1 MVVLSP
7 QYDEN
12 TDVFSIFPGD
22 GLHAWGIL
30 LIILLELQ
38 EVKRQS
44 FSITQPFVI
53 APQFFPCFPYLQ
65 ERAFAAPFILS
76 PKADVKVD

>member
-1 MVVLSP
+1 VVVLSP

-30 LIILLELQ
+30 LIIPLEFQ
-38 EVKRQS
+38 EEAS
-44 FSITQPFVI
+44 TIFHDT
-53 APQFFPCFPYLQ
+53 AFF
-65 ERAFAAPFILS
+65 
-76 PKADVKVD
+76 